1 VKQPHA
7 AFHPVFR
14 PESRV
19 SGRGLRCTP
28 CSHEGLVPLVRSGMT
43 LVELLVV
50 IAIIALLMG
59 LLLPAVQGVRESAR
73 RVQCGNNLRQLALG
87 CQSYDQANGHLPAGG
102 VCVPGAGTSWTT
114 GYGMS
119 WLYFILPHIEQLTTY
134 ERVDPNSISAGDLDF
149 AEKNK
154 PVLSGFAPPIVHC
167 PSSSMEKFS
176 FLGTSKERT
185 VALNYVGIAGAD
197 AQDPKGRYTAV
208 GRNVHATNGLLHA
221 HSRVSS
227 GMVQDGSTNTM
238 LFGEQS
244 GFAITA
250 AGQPADCR
258 AGGPHGGWLGTV
270 KQHATHDLGDPSS
283 NRVFNTTTIGRPL
296 GSRSCDYMAN
306 YTPPYWIGRVTNTD
320 NRTPILSA
328 HLGGAHVAMGDGS
341 LHFLTEQIQ
350 FDLFQRL
357 AIRDSGQVKS
367 W

>member
-1 VKQPHA
+1 VPQPPSANA
-7 AFHPVFR
+7 AVFR
-14 PESRV
+14 PESRGQ
-19 SGRGLRCTP
+19 GRLAVTGRP
-28 CSHEGLVPLVRSGMT
+28 APEEPMPIRRPGMT

-59 LLLPAVQGVRESAR
+59 LLLPAVQGVREAAR

-102 VCVPGAGTSWTT
+102 VCVPGGGTSWTR

-119 WLYFILPHIEQLTTY
+119 WLYFLLPHIEQLPTF
-134 ERVDPNSISAGDLDF
+134 EQVDPNSISAGDLDF

-208 GRNVHATNGLLHA
+208 GRNVHATNGLLYA

-227 GMVQDGSTNTM
+227 GMIQDGTTNTM

-270 KQHATHDLGDPSS
+270 KQHATHDLGDPAS

-296 GSRSCDYMAN
+296 GTRTCDYMAN
-306 YTPPYWIGRVTNTD
+306 YTPPFWIGRVTNTD

-328 HLGGAHVAMGDGS
+328 HPGGAHVAMGDGS
-341 LHFLTEQIQ
+341 LHFFSEGLE

-357 AIRDSGQVKS
+357 AIRDSGQVKA

>member
-1 VKQPHA
+1 VRLG
-7 AFHPVFR
+7 R
-14 PESRV
+14 P
-19 SGRGLRCTP
+19 
-28 CSHEGLVPLVRSGMT
+28 GMT

-73 RVQCGNNLRQLALG
+73 RIQCGNNLRQLALG

-102 VCVPGAGTSWTT
+102 VCVPGAGTGWTT

-119 WLYFILPHIEQLTTY
+119 WLYFILPHIEQMPTY
-134 ERVDPNSISAGDLDF
+134 EQVDPNSISAGDLDF
-149 AEKNK
+149 AQKNK

-221 HSRVSS
+221 HSHVSS
-227 GMVQDGSTNTM
+227 GMIQDGTTNTM

-244 GFAITA
+244 GFAIDA

-296 GSRSCDYMAN
+296 GSRTCDYIRN
-306 YTPPYWIGRVTNTD
+306 PPYTPPFWIGRVTNSD

-341 LHFLTEQIQ
+341 LHFFTEGME
-350 FDLFQRL
+350 FATFQRL